1 MSTQIQRH
9 LKTEELYDKVLRM
22 MFDEDITTEQIRG
35 KLDAILSQGKIEGRL
50 TAIDNDGVQMMQTW
64 RSKNDTEQY
73 VQVTDVHRGVAYRH
87 INCTCPGVEDALHVI
102 RSQVSLFQ
110 EEYELWSPPD
120 RLIEDWQ
127 RIVDSA

>member
-22 MFDEDITTEQIRG
+22 MFDEDITTAQIRG

-50 TAIDNDGVQMMQTW
+50 
-64 RSKNDTEQY
+64 S
-73 VQVTDVHRGVAYRH
+73 AYGEGS
-87 INCTCPGVEDALHVI
+87 I
-102 RSQVSLFQ
+102 S
-110 EEYELWSPPD
+110 SPSHD

-127 RIVDSA
+127 RIVDGV